1 MQQLESL
8 HEISAQKDSSQNYCF
23 LKGPR
28 LHFRFSFISHLIT
41 LDSFR
46 KQKFRG
52 SAASVDSLG
61 RTSSTCC
68 LSSSRRV
75 LSSAMLM
82 DSFGDAV
89 G

>member
-28 LHFRFSFISHLIT
+28 LHFRFSFILIT

-52 SAASVDSLG
+52 SAACVDSPG
-61 RTSSTCC
+61 RTSSTWC

-75 LSSAMLM
+75 LSSATLM